1 MVGLEITWHLHGAEH
16 EADSGSSG
24 ERYICQHDVASHCA
38 QEGSGSVLGTVS
50 SLKSSQ
56 ALAQRPRGGGTVLG
70 VFQSRTSQRA
80 AQGWVGDPDLLK
92 VGFPVCL
99 FLVAIQEILPELC
112 SSFQTPASHLSLLLI
127 LFDLPLSK
135 EPKPS

>member
-16 EADSGSSG
+16 ESDSGSSG

-56 ALAQRPRGGGTVLG
+56 ALAQRPRGGGHCPGGVPEPHIAAGSPGLG
-70 VFQSRTSQRA
+70 
-80 AQGWVGDPDLLK
+80 G
-92 VGFPVCL
+92 
-99 FLVAIQEILPELC
+99 
-112 SSFQTPASHLSLLLI
+112 
-127 LFDLPLSK
+127 
-135 EPKPS
+135 